1 MKSSI
6 ILLLGFTTAFAADNG
21 AQAEFSELNARELH
35 NLGTQRLADKELS
48 GSEEALR
55 ASLARDQDK
64 LRPETLH
71 NLGHVRFGKG
81 RAMLGGK
88 TKGEVTD
95 VSIARSYVEAADAD
109 VSDIEDMIK
118 YLDKAKAEKREPDYV
133 PAISAL
139 SSGINTYRTMKKTS
153 IPEAEKQLN
162 QRGSVNSTWTRSL
175 GDFRGAVELNA
186 ADTDAKTNA
195 DRIEELLRQLR
206 RETESL
212 QEAQSDQRK
221 KLEELR
227 KAITELIK
235 RIPPEKLP
243 EGEGDGDE
251 EDDFGQGKKPRAG
264 GGNQPSDE
272 GDEGKMTDQEARS
285 TLESLRDEF
294 GRKMS
299 TTGGK
304 GGQGGAGKPGDRK
317 GKDY

>member
-6 ILLLGFTTAFAADNG
+6 ILILGFTVAFAADNG
-21 AQAEFSELNARELH
+21 AQVEFSELDARELH
-35 NLGTQRLADKELS
+35 NLGTQRLADKDLT
-48 GSEEALR
+48 GSEDALR

-64 LRPETLH
+64 LRPGTLH

-81 RAMLGGK
+81 RAILGGK
-88 TKGEVTD
+88 TKGEITD

-109 VSDIEDMIK
+109 ISDIEDMIK

-153 IPEAEKQLN
+153 IPEADKQLN

-206 RETESL
+206 RETEAL
-212 QEAQSDQRK
+212 LEAQSDQRK
-221 KLEELR
+221 KLDELR

-243 EGEGDGDE
+243 EGEGDADE
-251 EDDFGQGKKPRAG
+251 EDDTPVATAPVKASAAAPSSQRAEDILAMIR
-264 GGNQPSDE
+264 N
-272 GDEGKMTDQEARS
+272 RS
-285 TLESLRDEF
+285 
-294 GRKMS
+294 K
-299 TTGGK
+299 
-304 GGQGGAGKPGDRK
+304 
-317 GKDY
+317 

>member
-1 MKSSI
+1 MKSI
-6 ILLLGFTTAFAADNG
+6 IIFLLGFITTSAADNG
-21 AQAEFSELNARELH
+21 VQVEFSELDARELH
-35 NLGTQRLADKELS
+35 NLGTQRLADNELS
-48 GSEEALR
+48 GSEDALR

-64 LRPETLH
+64 LRPDTLH

-81 RAMLGGK
+81 RAILGGK

-109 VSDIEDMIK
+109 ISDIEDMIK

-139 SSGINTYRTMKKTS
+139 SSGINTYKTMKKTS
-153 IPEAEKQLN
+153 IPEADKQLN

-206 RETESL
+206 RETEAL
-212 QEAQSDQRK
+212 LEAQSDQRK
-221 KLEELR
+221 KLDELR

-251 EDDFGQGKKPRAG
+251 EDDFGQGKKPKG
-264 GGNQPSDE
+264 GSGNQQSEE
-272 GDEGKMTDQEARS
+272 GNEGKMTDQEARS
-285 TLESLRDEF
+285 TLESLRDEL

-304 GGQGGAGKPGDRK
+304 GGQAGAGKPSEKK